1 MTGRELRINP
11 SARHAIRSRG
21 AKRSAAVYHLSGNLP
36 DCDGVEH
43 LPSKVEDTW
52 PNFFIVGAPKAGTTS
67 LYAYLAQHPQVF
79 MPAVK
84 EPQYFAQVRP
94 SAEFEHLVEAIA
106 DQRSYLRLYRRA
118 RGYNAIGDASPSYL
132 WHPEVPGRIK
142 RVAPE
147 ARIIIAL
154 RDPIE
159 RAHSHYLADFREGT
173 ESLAFDAAL
182 RNDLARSRKGLGVSH
197 MYVEFGQYAAQVGRY
212 LDVFGPERVHLL
224 LFDDLRTSASHA
236 VAGICRFLG
245 LDAAP
250 AADID
255 TARVH
260 NGFAAPRWE
269 WTRRV
274 AGRRWARRLGQSVV
288 PRSIGAFIF
297 ERLFNRPGVKPAI
310 DPRAKELML
319 PIYEPDVL
327 RLESMLGRT
336 LSELRRS
343 W

>member
-1 MTGRELRINP
+1 MEF
-11 SARHAIRSRG
+11 
-21 AKRSAAVYHLSGNLP
+21 P
-36 DCDGVEH
+36 DPNSE
-43 LPSKVEDTW
+43 ETW

-67 LYAYLAQHPQVF
+67 LHAYLAQHPQVF

-84 EPQYFAQVRP
+84 EPQYFAQIRP
-94 SAEFEHLVEAIA
+94 TAEFEHLVEAIA
-106 DQRSYLRLYRRA
+106 DRRRYLRLYRRA

-142 RVAPE
+142 RAVPE

-159 RAHSHYLADFREGT
+159 RAHSHYLADFREGA
-173 ESLAFDAAL
+173 ESLPFHRAL
-182 RNDLARSRKGLGVSH
+182 RTDLARPRKGLGVSH
-197 MYVEFGQYAAQVGRY
+197 MYVELGQYAAQVRRY
-212 LDVFGPERVHLL
+212 LQVFGPERVHLL
-224 LFDDLRTSASHA
+224 LFDDLRSSARHA
-236 VAGICRFLG
+236 LAGVCRFLG
-245 LDAAP
+245 LDSAP
-250 AADID
+250 AAEID

-269 WTRRV
+269 WTRRL
-274 AGRRWARRLGQSVV
+274 AGQRWARHAGQSLV

-297 ERLFNRPGVKPAI
+297 ERVFNRPAAKPAI

-319 PIYEPDVL
+319 PIYEPDI
-327 RLESMLGRT
+327 RKLESLLGRA
-336 LSELRRS
+336 LPELRRS